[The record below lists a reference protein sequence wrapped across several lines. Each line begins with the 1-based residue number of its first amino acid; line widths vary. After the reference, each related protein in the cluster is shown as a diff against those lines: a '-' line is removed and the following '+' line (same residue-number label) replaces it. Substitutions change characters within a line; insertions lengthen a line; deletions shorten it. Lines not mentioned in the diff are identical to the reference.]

1 MPRNPPTFLTLP
13 VELRLEIYTY
23 LLVLPPPPPRET
35 LQATYRCSYS
45 ASPSGSS
52 ITATNSKPTLH
63 PQILRVNTQTYYE
76 ALPVLYGQN
85 TFSAHPVRLTAQ
97 PTLYHP
103 YCTPCRP
110 VTTILGTNFA
120 PTAISGKK
128 QPAFLTTNPNA
139 HLIKKWHLR
148 LRLDPPPATNQP
160 STTGSNPNSNNEDTT
175 PRTVPARLR
184 ASFSHADVLTL
195 DLWRGMPAART
206 PNTHTSTNTNT
217 DSGANNNV
225 DIGVHTLR
233 PFEQVRGV
241 RQVQIIGATAGLEG
255 HVAWL
260 RERMMA
266 AAAAGP
272 SSGLAGFGDG
282 REDDGLEVAG
292 RLRCEPTDGV
302 GLTV

>member
-1 MPRNPPTFLTLP
+1 MPRDRPTFLTLP

-35 LQATYRCSYS
+35 LQATYRCSYA

-52 ITATNSKPTLH
+52 LTTTNSKPTLY

-110 VTTILGTNFA
+110 VATILGTNFA
-120 PTAISGKK
+120 PTAISGERK
-128 QPAFLTTNPNA
+128 PALSTTNPNT

-160 STTGSNPNSNNEDTT
+160 SQSHNTTTNNNNNENDAT
-175 PRTVPARLR
+175 RTVPAGLG

-195 DLWRGMPAART
+195 DLWRGLPAART
-206 PNTHTSTNTNT
+206 PNANTNT
-217 DSGANNNV
+217 TNGNNNTNGDTDGGTTTNIV
-225 DIGVHTLR
+225 DIGVHTLLA
-233 PFEQVRGV
+233 VR
-241 RQVQIIGATAGLEG
+241 
-255 HVAWL
+255 
-260 RERMMA
+260 
-266 AAAAGP
+266 
-272 SSGLAGFGDG
+272 
-282 REDDGLEVAG
+282 AG
-292 RLRCEPTDGV
+292 RKKSQSWKISGNACCRDACHSN
-302 GLTV
+302 GLLVFGNGRLPVYRVDR

>member
-35 LQATYRCSYS
+35 LQATYRCSYA
-45 ASPSGSS
+45 ASRSGSS
-52 ITATNSKPTLH
+52 LTATNSKPTLY
-63 PQILRVNTQTYYE
+63 PQILRVNTQTHYE

-110 VTTILGTNFA
+110 VATILGTNFA
-120 PTAISGKK
+120 PTAISEKRK
-128 QPAFLTTNPNA
+128 TALSTTNPNT

-160 STTGSNPNSNNEDTT
+160 SQSHNNTTTTTTNNENDTT
-175 PRTVPARLR
+175 RTVPAGLG

-195 DLWRGMPAART
+195 DLWRGLPAART
-206 PNTHTSTNTNT
+206 PNTHTTTTTTPNTHTNP
-217 DSGANNNV
+217 A
-225 DIGVHTLR
+225 
-233 PFEQVRGV
+233 E
-241 RQVQIIGATAGLEG
+241 GATTNEITILENTGNACCRDACHSNGL
-255 HVAWL
+255 V
-260 RERMMA
+260 
-266 AAAAGP
+266 
-272 SSGLAGFGDG
+272 FGN
-282 REDDGLEVAG
+282 G
-292 RLRCEPTDGV
+292 RLPVYRVDR
-302 GLTV
+302 